1 MLGLIILVGFLQSW
15 SMALSILCLCLISA
29 VMTMGANIQ
38 WGYAGLINFGIMGY
52 TALGGLA
59 AVLVSVPPVREAW
72 QVGGFNMILC
82 AFLIV
87 LMVFSIRFIMKKY
100 NYIASARRTLKIE
113 SESISAIGKQLN
125 QSFINLCENVISTK
139 GKSVIMGVGK
149 SGHIAQKIS
158 ATLTSTGTP
167 SIFIHPTEAA
177 HGDMGLIGKKDIVL
191 LISNSGE
198 TDEIINILPSLK
210 RHAKEISSLTSN
222 NNSTIA
228 KSADIKIELKSEKE
242 ACPLDLAPTSSTT
255 NALAFGDA
263 LAIALL
269 EAKGFTKNDFASSH
283 PAGKLGKKLITQVQ
297 DIMHKGSSVPKVS
310 PNTVLDKALIEI
322 TKKNLGITLVIDK
335 AKVVGIFTD
344 GDLRRCINKKI
355 DIQKTKI
362 KEVMTKSYKTIKS
375 NALAVDAAL
384 VMEKNK
390 ILTLIV
396 VENKKH
402 VGVISMHDLIEA
414 RIL

>member
-1 MLGLIILVGFLQSW
+1 
-15 SMALSILCLCLISA
+15 
-29 VMTMGANIQ
+29 
-38 WGYAGLINFGIMGY
+38 
-52 TALGGLA
+52 
-59 AVLVSVPPVREAW
+59 
-72 QVGGFNMILC
+72 
-82 AFLIV
+82 
-87 LMVFSIRFIMKKY
+87 MKKY
-100 NYIASARRTLKIE
+100 NYIGSAKRTLKIE
-113 SESISAIGKQLN
+113 SESILAIANQLN
-125 QSFINLCENVISTK
+125 KSFTTLCENVLYCK
-139 GKSVIMGVGK
+139 GKFVIMGVGK

-158 ATLTSTGTP
+158 ATLSSTGTP

-177 HGDMGLIGKKDIVL
+177 HGDIGLIDKKDIIL

-210 RHAKEISSLTSN
+210 RHAKEIASLTSN
-222 NNSTIA
+222 NKSSIA
-228 KSADIKIELKSEKE
+228 KSADIKIELKSMKE

-297 DIMHKGSSVPKVS
+297 DLMHRGNSVPKVS
-310 PNTVLDKALIEI
+310 PNTILDKALLEI

-335 AKVVGIFTD
+335 SKVIGIFTD
-344 GDLRRCINKKI
+344 GDLRRCINNKI

-362 KEVMTKSYKTIKS
+362 KEVMTKSYKTIKP
-375 NALAVDAAL
+375 NALAVDAAKI
-384 VMEKNK
+384 MEKNK
-390 ILTLIV
+390 IFTLV
-396 VENKKH
+396 VTEKHKH